1 MIKKIK
7 NISNECLIEGNPYK
21 KGGGNFASFS
31 LFKKAVI
38 TSVEEL
44 KDQNKN
50 EKNIDKDRK
59 NVLQ

>member
-1 MIKKIK
+1 M
-7 NISNECLIEGNPYK
+7 EGNPYQ